1 MLEIVYINFLT
12 RMHYG
17 IGWRVG
23 LANLVCYTIGTSIEL
38 CKGVW
43 YTYCTYIE
51 LCILGGL
58 CEHRW
63 LLDEVELMAV

>member
-12 RMHYG
+12 SMHYG

-23 LANLVCYTIGTSIEL
+23 LANLVCYTIGTSNEL